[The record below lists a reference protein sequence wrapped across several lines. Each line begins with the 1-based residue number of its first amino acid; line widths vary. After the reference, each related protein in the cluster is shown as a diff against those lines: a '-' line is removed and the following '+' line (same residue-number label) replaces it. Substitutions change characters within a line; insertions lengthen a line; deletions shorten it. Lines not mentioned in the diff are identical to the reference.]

1 MNTLVNDFIA
11 VKLVSCVME
20 RSGIVDLL
28 LTNINNIH
36 ELGRQRA
43 FELGNPFYVKYEG
56 DGDYYHK
63 EMPTGEM
70 YLVSV
75 EIIMDENDMPVKIK
89 DTIIKQLLP

>member
-1 MNTLVNDFIA
+1 MKRLALVD
-11 VKLVSCVME
+11 
-20 RSGIVDLL
+20 RL

-43 FELGNPFYVKYEG
+43 FELGNPFYAKYEG

-63 EMPTGEM
+63 ELPIGEK

-75 EIIMDENDMPVKIK
+75 KIITDENDIPIRIE
-89 DTIIKQLLP
+89 DTIIKKVMTS